1 MRFLLLSLF
10 SLLAL
15 ANVAQANDA
24 AYVADTF
31 YNAFAKHD
39 SATMTELYAE
49 SDAPVFSDPI
59 FQNLNTREVRGM
71 WQMLVAAGHDLTLS
85 YAIESTTD
93 EQAVV
98 AWRAEYTYSGTGN
111 KVVNEV
117 RSTLTVRDG
126 KIVAQQDEFDLCR
139 WTRQA
144 LGMVKGTLACTFP
157 STLRSQ
163 ARGRLNEFLAAQGR

>member
-1 MRFLLLSLF
+1 MRLLSC
-10 SLLAL
+10 LLAL
-15 ANVAQANDA
+15 VAFANSAQASDA
-24 AYVADTF
+24 AYVADKL

-49 SDAPVFSDPI
+49 SEAPVFSDPI

-85 YAIESTTD
+85 YQIESSTET
-93 EQAVV
+93 QAIV

-117 RSTLTVRDG
+117 RSTLTIRDG
-126 KIVAQQDEFDLCR
+126 KIVAQRDDFDLCR

-157 STLRSQ
+157 GSLRSQ
-163 ARGRLNEFLAAQGR
+163 ARGKLDQFLASQGK